1 MDSHK
6 LAVKFFVEDASHLK
20 TDEDFVPVFH
30 RWIQTRAVPDHQ
42 LIDVADYAHVKD
54 GPGTVL
60 VSHEAN
66 LHADLGDGRLGLLY
80 FRKQPLP
87 GNTFRERLR
96 QTFAYALAA
105 CAKLEAEESLRGR
118 LRFRTD
124 EAAFRIYDRLH
135 APNTPQTFDAIRPDL
150 EPFLR
155 NLYNSDSV
163 RLDYRPHP
171 EKLFEVAIRAGQPI
185 PLATLLERV
194 TRD

>member
-66 LHADLGDGRLGLLY
+66 IHADLGDGRLGLLY
-80 FRKQPLP
+80 FRKQPLT
-87 GNTFRERLR
+87 GSTFPERLR

-105 CAKLEAEESLRGR
+105 CEKLEDEESLRGR

-124 EAAFRIYDRLH
+124 QAAFRIYDRLH
-135 APNTPQTFDAIRPDL
+135 APNTSETFSAIRPDL
-150 EPFLR
+150 QQFL
-155 NLYNSDSV
+155 NGLYKSDPIQ
-163 RLDYRPHP
+163 LDSQPHL
-171 EKLFEVAIRAGQPI
+171 ERVFEVSIRAGQSVPI
-185 PLATLLERV
+185 STLLERV
-194 TRD
+194 ARA

>member
-30 RWIQTRAVPDHQ
+30 RWIQTRAIPEHQ

-66 LHADLGDGRLGLLY
+66 IHADLGDGRLGLLY

-87 GNTFRERLR
+87 GATFADRLR
-96 QTFAYALAA
+96 KTFAHALQA
-105 CAKLEAEESLRGR
+105 CALLESEQSLRGR

-124 EAAFRIYDRLH
+124 EALFRVYDRLH
-135 APNTPQTFDAIRPDL
+135 APNAPQTFDAIRPEL
-150 EPFLR
+150 HRFLQT
-155 NLYNSDSV
+155 LYKTDSIQ
-163 RLDYRPHP
+163 LDYQPHP
-171 EKLFEVAIRAGQPI
+171 ERLFEVSIRAGQSVPVS
-185 PLATLLERV
+185 TLLERV
-194 TRD
+194 ARA

>member
-30 RWIQTRAVPDHQ
+30 RWIQTRAIPDHQ

-66 LHADLGDGRLGLLY
+66 IHADLGGGRLGLLY
-80 FRKQPLP
+80 FRKQPLT
-87 GNTFRERLR
+87 GSTFRERLR

-135 APNTPQTFDAIRPDL
+135 AANTRDTFNAIRSDL
-150 EPFLR
+150 EQFLR
-155 NLYNSDSV
+155 ELYKSDSV
-163 RLDYRPHP
+163 RLDHQPHP
-171 EKLFEVAIRAGQPI
+171 EKLFEVTIRAGQSI
-185 PLATLLERV
+185 PVSTLLERSAQA
-194 TRD
+194 